1 MGYTS
6 PYPSSRLPSRSASAE
21 GHAASRQLQRALL
34 CAAFVAC
41 SGLVLSVPGCTPRQ
55 APPALA
61 SGERPVTGVP
71 RFDQFFADVNSV
83 LVTVQEGRHEEAE
96 ARGALARRV
105 ALPESAPLDVLGARL
120 RERTARWAAEGLTL
134 ELDFTGIDDAE
145 ASEPP
150 DANAEAAAEGE
161 ARASDAVSSDAVSAD
176 ASSDAPAAVPPTAT
190 LRTPGREPEP
200 RELRLLEAIAQAALS
215 GATLYTDM
223 GSVRRRI
230 ERLGREVAEL
240 EGQVETSTT
249 DVVDRE
255 RVRAKLK
262 EARELLPELDTQA
275 RQVWGSADGLI
286 ALLDEAANTVPVA
299 PAKRRPVVPTKD
311 NQPPRLVPRAEPR
324 PAPAASIGATTPAPP
339 PAAPAPAP

>member
-6 PYPSSRLPSRSASAE
+6 PHPCSRLNSRSASAE
-21 GHAASRQLQRALL
+21 ARTAGRRRQAPRALL

-41 SGLVLSVPGCTPRQ
+41 SGLVSVLPGCTPRQ

-71 RFDQFFADVNSV
+71 RFDQFFADVNAV
-83 LVTVQEGRHEEAE
+83 LVAVQEGRHEEAE

-134 ELDFTGIDDAE
+134 ELDFTGIDEAE

-150 DANAEAAAEGE
+150 DANAEATAEGE
-161 ARASDAVSSDAVSAD
+161 AQPADTASE
-176 ASSDAPAAVPPTAT
+176 APAGVPPTAT

-200 RELRLLEAIAQAALS
+200 RELRLLEALAQAALS

-230 ERLGREVAEL
+230 ERLGRDVAEL
-240 EGQVETSTT
+240 EGQVDVSTT

-262 EARELLPELDTQA
+262 EARELLPELDAQA
-275 RQVWGSADGLI
+275 RQVWGSADSLI
-286 ALLDEAANTVPVA
+286 ALLDEAANTVPAA
-299 PAKRRPVVPTKD
+299 PARRRPVVPTKD
-311 NQPPRLVPRAEPR
+311 NQ
-324 PAPAASIGATTPAPP
+324 
-339 PAAPAPAP
+339 